1 LEVIPIFS
9 LYFRKPFSAK
19 ISAKEFDLVQAS
31 ANVRRGESLIGKAL
45 AYLQN
50 LQLLKDKS
58 FLGILNKNIQLV
70 KYRTCLVKKI
80 YNYLKISKSRSVTIL
95 VDHTVGGRNE
105 IDLE

>member
-31 ANVRRGESLIGKAL
+31 ANVRRGESLIGK

-95 VDHTVGGRNE
+95 VDLTVGERNE

>member
-1 LEVIPIFS
+1 LEVIPIYS

-31 ANVRRGESLIGKAL
+31 ANVRRGESLIGK

-95 VDHTVGGRNE
+95 VDLTVGERNE

>member
-1 LEVIPIFS
+1 MEVIPIFS

-31 ANVRRGESLIGKAL
+31 ANVRRGESLIGK

-95 VDHTVGGRNE
+95 VDLTVGERNE